1 MSPPLL
7 AFGVLGDGLPT
18 RFILDLNVTE
28 ELVSF
33 RVKKNRVV
41 VDSVFFEECLKFWPD
56 GIVPIF
62 VILFFSS
69 VNGHYESLSYHFHEF
84 VSMSFFE

>member
-7 AFGVLGDGLPT
+7 AFGGLSDSLPT

-41 VDSVFFEECLKFWPD
+41 VDSVFLEDPPTNDRKSVMFE
-56 GIVPIF
+56 I
-62 VILFFSS
+62 
-69 VNGHYESLSYHFHEF
+69 
-84 VSMSFFE
+84 

>member
-1 MSPPLL
+1 LS
-7 AFGVLGDGLPT
+7 DGLPT

-41 VDSVFFEECLKFWPD
+41 VDSVFLEDRLQLRPD

-62 VILFFSS
+62 VLLFISS
-69 VNGHYESLSYHFHEF
+69 LNGHYESLPYHFHEI
-84 VSMSFFE
+84 VSMSSCE